1 MYMLI
6 QINRSQHAF
15 QFLGTFKLILI
26 QSSLHHPYMLPSSC
40 TLTSP
45 SLLSYHY
52 YYLHLITIT
61 IIRPT
66 ISLIITI
73 MQHYHYHY
81 HNHLHIHSIQSSH
94 YHNCLYNYIISP
106 PGNTSTCL
114 IILPP
119 PSLLSSQFLDV
130 DVIMAMT
137 CQLSLSAKAQASRFE
152 PNSAN

>member
-1 MYMLI
+1 MKKCSKIYDTKFISHKVTRYVMYMLI

-61 IIRPT
+61 IIT

-73 MQHYHYHY
+73 
-81 HNHLHIHSIQSSH
+81 SIITITIIITPTFIVLRQSSH
-94 YHNCLYNYIISP
+94 YHNCLYNYHITPTIIAIIS
-106 PGNTSTCL
+106 S
-114 IILPP
+114 
-119 PSLLSSQFLDV
+119 PSQITVSRRRRHHGHD
-130 DVIMAMT
+130 M
-137 CQLSLSAKAQASRFE
+137 SA
-152 PNSAN
+152 

>member
-1 MYMLI
+1 MKKCSKIYDTNLYHKVTRYVMYMLI

-61 IIRPT
+61 IIT

-73 MQHYHYHY
+73 SIITITIIITPTFIVY
-81 HNHLHIHSIQSSH
+81 NHHITTTAFIT
-94 YHNCLYNYIISP
+94 IIS
-106 PGNTSTCL
+106 
-114 IILPP
+114 PP
-119 PSLLSSQFLDV
+119 PSLLSYLPLHNHSFS
-130 DVIMAMT
+130 T
-137 CQLSLSAKAQASRFE
+137 
-152 PNSAN
+152 